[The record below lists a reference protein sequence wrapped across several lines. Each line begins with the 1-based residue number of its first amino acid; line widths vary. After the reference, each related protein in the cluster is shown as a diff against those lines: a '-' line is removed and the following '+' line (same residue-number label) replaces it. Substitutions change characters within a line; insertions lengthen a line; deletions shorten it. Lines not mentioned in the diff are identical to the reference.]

1 MAKSRN
7 RRKEK
12 RAAAAATASVATS
25 STVSASLVSKSAV
38 PVGGAG
44 APPPVAAASVAPIA
58 PIAPIAAA
66 SVAASVAASKSAS
79 KSPIELRAVTAP
91 ATKKRLLPANSR
103 TSRITRKAGNAT
115 QGAFGRVNI
124 EQLSNSSLVATKYPL
139 SVDSLQDNINEI
151 ATLKYLE
158 GLPHVAQF
166 LGTAALNA
174 AGAVCVAFP
183 CVLMESAKSNLHDR
197 IHYTDWETTL
207 KAVIGVLRGYN
218 VLHSSHIVHR
228 DTKPANML
236 MSMTNEV
243 YITDFGRGRYTT
255 PLISPCQDGYTG
267 TQWFASPE
275 VLLKQVLG
283 GHDYSYEGW
292 FAHDAWAVGAS
303 LFYIVTGLY
312 IFRGDSSLD
321 VLKSI
326 YLQKGRPMGKD
337 GEMVEL
343 DEDYA
348 HENPMNLM
356 AETVEQLLADG
367 YGLKP
372 GETPATLEAAF
383 GTQKPN
389 NMAFLT
395 VRHSKFDT
403 NMKQLSVVAM
413 MIDRLLDYNPETRL
427 TIRGALKLLAKHRII
442 GTEDLSF
449 SSGKT
454 LFHQYQI
461 LPRTTPMTA
470 RSIAKLDIHRL
481 FQWMATIDWEAYENS
496 PATQDI
502 VLDRAFVYFLAA
514 FQKLESVITDRNY
527 VAYGLMCYVI
537 ASQLFASTG
546 VGLAIAD
553 AAELQQDPKHS
564 ESALYKFLKTIILTE
579 IDFFGTTF
587 LDELLLKLPTGLH
600 PRASKINLICH
611 THTLYNDFLK
621 AGITPPQIIDFLVQA
636 ARKPGMNTP
645 EAITEAFEMFRTS
658 L

>member
-1 MAKSRN
+1 
-7 RRKEK
+7 
-12 RAAAAATASVATS
+12 
-25 STVSASLVSKSAV
+25 
-38 PVGGAG
+38 
-44 APPPVAAASVAPIA
+44 
-58 PIAPIAAA
+58 
-66 SVAASVAASKSAS
+66 
-79 KSPIELRAVTAP
+79 
-91 ATKKRLLPANSR
+91 
-103 TSRITRKAGNAT
+103 
-115 QGAFGRVNI
+115 
-124 EQLSNSSLVATKYPL
+124 
-139 SVDSLQDNINEI
+139 
-151 ATLKYLE
+151 
-158 GLPHVAQF
+158 
-166 LGTAALNA
+166 
-174 AGAVCVAFP
+174 
-183 CVLMESAKSNLHDR
+183 MESAKSNLHDR

-243 YITDFGRGRYTT
+243 YITDFGRARYTT

-267 TQWFASPE
+267 TRWFASPE
-275 VLLKQVLG
+275 VLLKEVLG
-283 GHDYSYEGW
+283 DQEYSYEGW

-326 YLQKGRPMGKD
+326 YLQKGRPTGKD

-343 DEDYA
+343 DEDYS
-348 HENPMNLM
+348 HQNPMNLM
-356 AETVEQLLADG
+356 AETIEQLLADG

-372 GETPATLEAAF
+372 GETPATLEVAF

-389 NMAFLT
+389 HMAFLT
-395 VRHSKFDT
+395 VAHSKFDT

-413 MIDRLLDYNPETRL
+413 VIDRLLDYNPETRL

-442 GTEDLSF
+442 GTEDLAF

-454 LFHQYQI
+454 LFHQYPI
-461 LPRTTPMTA
+461 LPRKTPVTA
-470 RSIAKLDIHRL
+470 RSITGREINQL
-481 FQWMATIDWEAYENS
+481 FQWMATINWEDYENS

-502 VLDRAFVYFLAA
+502 VLDRAFLYFLAA
-514 FQKLESVITDRNY
+514 FQTLESVITDRNY

-537 ASQLFASTG
+537 ASQLFADEGTLS
-546 VGLAIAD
+546 IAT

-564 ESALYKFLKTIILTE
+564 EGGLYKILKTIILTE

-587 LDELLLKLPTGLH
+587 LDELLLKCKPAFH
-600 PRASKINLICH
+600 PRAIKLNLICH
-611 THTLYNDFLK
+611 TNTLYSDFLRT
-621 AGITPPQIIDFLVQA
+621 GVSPPQIIDFLVA
-636 ARKPGMNTP
+636 IVGKPGMNTP
-645 EAITEAFEMFRTS
+645 EAITAAFEAFRGS